1 MYFIHNRYKEIYFDF
16 LPVYFT
22 CTTLLGGLLGSGSI
36 LSGSPSSAIDCFL
49 MIIGCSG
56 IGMITGITYPIS
68 FPLIGCYV
76 LYKIK

>member
-22 CTTLLGGLLGSGSI
+22 CTTLLGGLLGSGCI
-36 LSGSPSSAIDCFL
+36 LSGRPSSAIDCFL